1 MAPRLSRVRPL
12 ALCAAVVALTLTT
25 LAASQAPKPKPQD
38 PATQKPA
45 GQSGQAAPAPDGQAQ
60 GDQAAQ
66 PTFRANINLVRVD
79 VIVTDKKG
87 VPVDNLKQ
95 ADFQV
100 FEDGKPQDIETFKLY
115 KIDAITSTTPARPIR
130 TSFDEESEAQRDD
143 VRLFAFFLDDYHVRR
158 GNAMFARGKMADFV
172 RP

>member
-12 ALCAAVVALTLTT
+12 AVGAAVVALTLTT

-79 VIVTDKKG
+79 VI
-87 VPVDNLKQ
+87 
-95 ADFQV
+95 
-100 FEDGKPQDIETFKLY
+100 DGGK
-115 KIDAITSTTPARPIR
+115 R
-130 TSFDEESEAQRDD
+130 TKA
-143 VRLFAFFLDDYHVRR
+143 
-158 GNAMFARGKMADFV
+158 V
-172 RP
+172 RPRSQTPPSGLQYVELLSDRWSSGATDSFRVWFEIDTQTSGLIGRKQPPPA

>member
-25 LAASQAPKPKPQD
+25 LAASQSPKPKPQD

-45 GQSGQAAPAPDGQAQ
+45 GESGQAAPAPDGQAT
-60 GDQAAQ
+60 Q

-87 VPVDNLKQ
+87 APVDTLKQ

-100 FEDGKPQDIETFKLY
+100 FEDGKPQDIETF
-115 KIDAITSTTPARPIR
+115 
-130 TSFDEESEAQRDD
+130 
-143 VRLFAFFLDDYHVRR
+143 
-158 GNAMFARGKMADFV
+158 
-172 RP
+172 